1 VTDDLP
7 PEPSA
12 LPRERGEPAGSGALS
27 VELPQFTGPL
37 DLLLHLIRCNEIDI
51 RDLPIVR
58 ITEQYNAYLDL
69 MRELDL
75 DIASEYV
82 YMAALLIHIKSRM
95 LLPQEAGAAAEDPRA
110 GLIERLLEYQKY
122 KRVAEGFHE
131 TDTLRAG
138 LWPRPEVSVP
148 RNPDGELELLEVSTI
163 DLISVFRD
171 VLERYRFAHPA
182 ALEIAPMRF
191 SVREKM
197 VHLVARL
204 EERDGGLA
212 LLEFFGTLR
221 YRAEAITVFIATL
234 ELIRLGIVRAL
245 QPRPFGEIHVTRT
258 EAEFRAE
265 EFQDDYRG

>member
-1 VTDDLP
+1 VTDDRPPDLSTPLP
-7 PEPSA
+7 EQDGAASPEPLA
-12 LPRERGEPAGSGALS
+12 

-37 DLLLHLIRCNEIDI
+37 DLLLHLIRCNQIDI
-51 RDLPIVR
+51 RDLPIAR

-75 DIASEYV
+75 DIASEYI

-110 GLIERLLEYQKY
+110 SLVERLLEYEKY
-122 KRVAEGFHE
+122 KRMAESFHE

-138 LWPRPEVSVP
+138 LWARPEAVP
-148 RNPDGELELLEVSTI
+148 PRDAEGELELLEVSTI
-163 DLISVFRD
+163 DLITAFQE
-171 VLERYRFAHPA
+171 VLERYRFAHPP
-182 ALEIAPMRF
+182 ALEIAHMRF

-197 VHLVARL
+197 VDLVDRL
-204 EERDGGLA
+204 QMRNGPLS
-212 LLEFFGTLR
+212 LLEFLGTLK
-221 YRAEAITVFIATL
+221 YRAEAITVFVATL
-234 ELIRLGIVRAL
+234 ELIRLGIVRIF
-245 QPRPFGEIHVTRT
+245 QPRHFGEIHVTRT